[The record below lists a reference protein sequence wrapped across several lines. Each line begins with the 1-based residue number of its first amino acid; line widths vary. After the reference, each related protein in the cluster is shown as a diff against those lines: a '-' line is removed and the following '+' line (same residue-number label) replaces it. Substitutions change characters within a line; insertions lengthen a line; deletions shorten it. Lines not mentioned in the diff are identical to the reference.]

1 MASRYMALVG
11 LIIKFK
17 KLLWVRMNKYAFNF
31 DKNERDKKIMA
42 LKHKIQYKDF
52 LKIWRKPK
60 NWPFHWVFF
69 Y

>member
-11 LIIKFK
+11 FIIKFK

-42 LKHKIQYKDF
+42 LKHNKEFNIKIF
-52 LKIWRKPK
+52 
-60 NWPFHWVFF
+60 
-69 Y
+69 